1 MNIIGYN
8 NQYVARENGE
18 REHGFS
24 SAVTSVVNGEI
35 QADRGLVAK
44 ALELILQGV
53 FTVLNWLQC
62 LKEPLQLSSSQAH

>member
-1 MNIIGYN
+1 MNIVGYSTLPG
-8 NQYVARENGE
+8 ENGE

-35 QADRGLVAK
+35 QDDRGLVAE

-53 FTVLNWLQC
+53 FMVLNWLQC